1 MHNRDVSIDY
11 DPLSYPNNP
20 LPNAEYHTYK
30 FEWFPNW
37 VNFYIDN
44 KLLRTVTN
52 PDSVPDPSRD
62 QRLHLN
68 LWGQSTNVGPANGD
82 WGGNNVGDPSLG
94 PATSAAAA
102 RTYYADFQS
111 IRVDRLSS
119 RLGTAADDTLVG
131 SAGNDGID
139 GAAGNDTLNGADG
152 DDTIMG
158 GAGNDTID
166 GGGGSNTALY
176 VGPRSRYTLASAG
189 AILTVTDN
197 GSRDGTDKVT
207 NVAFL
212 GFSDKVFTLGDG
224 ASNTMAGTAGNDAFD
239 AVGGH
244 DNLSGAAGDDT
255 LYGGDG
261 NDTIDGGTGR
271 NTVSGGPGNDAFNFR
286 SGANALRDT
295 PADLNG
301 DAITGFG
308 SDDALDIQGALIG
321 RTALNVATSATA
333 ATVSVGGSR
342 FEMTGAFSGGDFMT
356 VARGAGADAH
366 TIVTFVPFLPSLS
379 EGAPVATASIN
390 GVANEPF
397 LFGDGSVR
405 YSLELKSAV
414 SAFHNTLGV
423 YTVAA
428 DGTIGGV
435 RILYSDTLNVA
446 DAARTIDL
454 GTPAEGARLAFFLI
468 QDGFDFYGALPNDLT
483 FVRPGT
489 TDAANIALDDAV
501 TLHSAARGD
510 LVVVPVFHSNAGF
523 NSPLGTVQVLSGVTP
538 GGRELQIGF
547 EDISTVAGD
556 NDFQDVV
563 MASGHS
569 TTASRSS
576 DVRES
581 ALRHVAIQSS
591 ERRAAS
597 TRWISRSRRAGQRAP
612 EEEEDADDGQVGL
625 DRRRQRRRGQAGQP
639 RVLGLHGRIDRA
651 RPLRIVGDV
660 PGRSRQ
666 EDVA

>member
-1 MHNRDVSIDY
+1 MHNRNVNIDY

-52 PDSVPDPSRD
+52 PNSVPDPSRD

-68 LWGQSTNVGPANGD
+68 IWGQSTNIGPANGD
-82 WGGNNVGDPSLG
+82 WSGNNVGDPSLG

-102 RTYYADFQS
+102 KTYFADFQS

-119 RLGTAADDTLVG
+119 RLGTAADDVLTG

-139 GAAGNDTLNGADG
+139 GAAGADTLNGADG

-197 GSRDGTDKVT
+197 GNRDGTDSLT

-224 ASNTMAGTAGNDAFD
+224 ASNTMVGTAGNDAFE
-239 AVGGH
+239 ALGGH

-271 NTVSGGPGNDAFNFR
+271 NTVSGGAGNDAFNFR

-342 FEMTGAFSGGDFMT
+342 FEMTGDFSGGDFMT

-379 EGAPVATASIN
+379 ENVRVNTASIN

-405 YSLELKSAV
+405 FSLELKSAV

-435 RILYSDTLNVA
+435 RILFSDTLNVA
-446 DAARTIDL
+446 DAARTVDL

-468 QDGFDFYGALPNDLT
+468 QDGFDFYGALPDDLT

-501 TLHSAARGD
+501 TLHSATRGD
-510 LVVVPVFHSNAGF
+510 LVRRSGLPFQPWFQFAARHRPGPV
-523 NSPLGTVQVLSGVTP
+523 
-538 GGRELQIGF
+538 GRYTG
-547 EDISTVAGD
+547 
-556 NDFQDVV
+556 
-563 MASGHS
+563 
-569 TTASRSS
+569 RP
-576 DVRES
+576 
-581 ALRHVAIQSS
+581 
-591 ERRAAS
+591 RAA
-597 TRWISRSRRAGQRAP
+597 
-612 EEEEDADDGQVGL
+612 
-625 DRRRQRRRGQAGQP
+625 DRFRGRIHRHRRQRFPGCRDQHPDTRR
-639 RVLGLHGRIDRA
+639 RH
-651 RPLRIVGDV
+651 PLTFATLTTAIR
-660 PGRSRQ
+660 
-666 EDVA
+666 

>member
-1 MHNRDVSIDY
+1 MA
-11 DPLSYPNNP
+11 L
-20 LPNAEYHTYK
+20 
-30 FEWFPNW
+30 
-37 VNFYIDN
+37 
-44 KLLRTVTN
+44 
-52 PDSVPDPSRD
+52 
-62 QRLHLN
+62 
-68 LWGQSTNVGPANGD
+68 
-82 WGGNNVGDPSLG
+82 
-94 PATSAAAA
+94 PAT
-102 RTYYADFQS
+102 
-111 IRVDRLSS
+111 
-119 RLGTAADDTLVG
+119 
-131 SAGNDGID
+131 
-139 GAAGNDTLNGADG
+139 DTLNGADG

-197 GSRDGTDKVT
+197 GNRDGTDSVT

-224 ASNTMAGTAGNDAFD
+224 ASNTMAGTAGNDAFE

-271 NTVSGGPGNDAFNFR
+271 NTVSGGAGNDAFNFR

-321 RTALNVATSATA
+321 RAALNVATSATA

-342 FEMTGAFSGGDFMT
+342 FEMTGDFSGGDFMT
-356 VARGAGADAH
+356 VARGAGDDAH

-379 EGAPVATASIN
+379 ESARVDTASIN

-405 YSLELKSAV
+405 FSLELKSAV

-435 RILYSDTLNVA
+435 RILFSDTLNVA

-454 GTPAEGARLAFFLI
+454 GTPADGREAGLLPDPGRLRFLWRAAERSHVREAGNDRCSQHRARRRGHPA
-468 QDGFDFYGALPNDLT
+468 QRDARRPRRRTGLP
-483 FVRPGT
+483 FQPWFQFAARHRPG
-489 TDAANIALDDAV
+489 
-501 TLHSAARGD
+501 
-510 LVVVPVFHSNAGF
+510 PV
-523 NSPLGTVQVLSGVTP
+523 
-538 GGRELQIGF
+538 GRYTG
-547 EDISTVAGD
+547 
-556 NDFQDVV
+556 
-563 MASGHS
+563 
-569 TTASRSS
+569 RP
-576 DVRES
+576 
-581 ALRHVAIQSS
+581 
-591 ERRAAS
+591 RAA
-597 TRWISRSRRAGQRAP
+597 
-612 EEEEDADDGQVGL
+612 
-625 DRRRQRRRGQAGQP
+625 DRFRGRIHRHRRQRFPGCRDQHPDTRRRHPLTFARAL
-639 RVLGLHGRIDRA
+639 RVVSQGPKALCGRN
-651 RPLRIVGDV
+651 
-660 PGRSRQ
+660 SRQ
-666 EDVA
+666 TSDSTAVIN